1 MEIPA
6 YTNFGRVRKSCDII
20 LSIEILTYFP
30 IQSALFMA
38 IRALSIRGLR
48 APFPCK
54 LSVAAFTVFVVSN
67 IELPDSAIPLGR
79 IVTAGAFLDRLP
91 LLPDV
96 LSVLILV
103 VTPFTGFN
111 VTVGMF

>member
-1 MEIPA
+1 
-6 YTNFGRVRKSCDII
+6 
-20 LSIEILTYFP
+20 
-30 IQSALFMA
+30 MA

-54 LSVAAFTVFVVSN
+54 LSVTAFAVFVVSDVQ
-67 IELPDSAIPLGR
+67 LPDSAIPLGR
-79 IVTAGAFLDRLP
+79 IVTAETLFDRLP

-96 LSVLILV
+96 LSILILV
-103 VTPFTGFN
+103 VAPITGFN